1 MVPKRLRAARLAAK
15 LTQERLGVLVGID
28 ESTARSRISQ
38 YENGIYRPDF
48 DTACRMA
55 SALDVPEC
63 YLFAVD
69 DEMAADILELHHQ
82 RKEARKP

>member
-1 MVPKRLRAARLAAK
+1 MVPNRLRAARTAAK
-15 LTQERLGVLVGID
+15 LTQEKLGVLVGID

-55 SALDVPEC
+55 RILDIPEC
-63 YLFAVD
+63 YLFTVD
-69 DEMAADILELHHQ
+69 DDFAAAILELYHQ
-82 RKEARKP
+82 RK